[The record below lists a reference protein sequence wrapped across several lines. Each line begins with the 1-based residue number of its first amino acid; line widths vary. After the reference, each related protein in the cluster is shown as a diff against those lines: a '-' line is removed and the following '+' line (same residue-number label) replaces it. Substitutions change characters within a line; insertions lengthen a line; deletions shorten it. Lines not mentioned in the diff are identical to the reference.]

1 MAEEGE
7 SAAKMKVKKVHL
19 QKSVKALVQLVAKRS
34 ANANPL
40 FADSA
45 ESMSLLFTTS
55 TIPDKKRVRPVMIP
69 LPHPLY
75 DEKAEVCFLCKD
87 PQKKYKE
94 LLLKTHPV
102 PGLTKVI
109 GMTKLRKNYNTV
121 EAKRALAD
129 AFDLFLCDRN
139 VVESMPKI
147 LGSIFYQKKRKAPI
161 PVRLTIGDPKPAIEK
176 AMRGTPLRIP
186 AGPCIGVKIGRCSM
200 PEEHLIANAAA
211 VISHVV
217 RHLERTPVQTISIQA
232 TDSPALPIW
241 RRPRPP
247 GDLVDLKK
255 RSSDT
260 ASTGASDTGASGVS
274 ESGGDTATS
283 DIISDA
289 GDTLS
294 TRDTISDVDLSS
306 VPGTP
311 LDSVGDTLS
320 ELDSEAGDLDDIP
333 AVAKADLPLVKGLK
347 KKGQGPEKKRK
358 KGAAPSSPAAAPAAA
373 EKKEAKA
380 PAAAMPPPGR
390 PGKKAKASAA

>member
-1 MAEEGE
+1 M
-7 SAAKMKVKKVHL
+7 V
-19 QKSVKALVQLVAKRS
+19 
-34 ANANPL
+34 
-40 FADSA
+40 
-45 ESMSLLFTTS
+45 
-55 TIPDKKRVRPVMIP
+55 P

-147 LGSIFYQKKRKAPI
+147 LGTIFYQKKRKAPI
-161 PVRLTIGDPKPAIEK
+161 PVRLTISDPKPAIEK

-186 AGPCIGVKIGRCSM
+186 AGPSIGIKIGRCSM

-211 VISHVV
+211 VISHVI
-217 RHLERTPVQTISIQA
+217 RHLEKTPVQTISIQA

-247 GDLVDLKK
+247 GDPVDLKK
-255 RSSDT
+255 RASDT
-260 ASTGASDTGASGVS
+260 ASSAASDTGVSGVS
-274 ESGGDTATS
+274 ESEGAGTS
-283 DIISDA
+283 EIISDA
-289 GDTLS
+289 GETLS

-320 ELDSEAGDLDDIP
+320 ELDSEAGDLDDAP
-333 AVAKADLPLVKGLK
+333 ASAKADLPLVKGLK
-347 KKGQGPEKKRK
+347 KKRK
-358 KGAAPSSPAAAPAAA
+358 KGAPAAAPEAKAAPAAA
-373 EKKEAKA
+373 KEKEAKA
-380 PAAAMPPPGR
+380 PDAAMPPPGR
-390 PGKKAKASAA
+390 PRKKAKASAA

>member
-1 MAEEGE
+1 
-7 SAAKMKVKKVHL
+7 
-19 QKSVKALVQLVAKRS
+19 
-34 ANANPL
+34 
-40 FADSA
+40 
-45 ESMSLLFTTS
+45 MSLLFSLS
-55 TIPDKKRVRPVMIP
+55 TIPDKKRVRPVMVP

-109 GMTKLRKNYNTV
+109 GLTKLRKNYNSV

-139 VVESMPKI
+139 VVETMPKT

-161 PVRLTIGDPKPAIEK
+161 PVRLTISDPKAAIEK

-186 AGPCIGVKIGRCSM
+186 AGPSIGVKIGRCSM

-211 VISHVV
+211 VISHVI
-217 RHLERTPVQTISIQA
+217 RYLEKTPVQTISIQA

-260 ASTGASDTGASGVS
+260 ASSAASDTGVSGVS
-274 ESGGDTATS
+274 ESEGVGTS
-283 DIISDA
+283 EIISDA
-289 GDTLS
+289 GETLS

-311 LDSVGDTLS
+311 LGSAGDTLS
-320 ELDSEAGDLDDIP
+320 ELDSEAGDLDTTS

-347 KKGQGPEKKRK
+347 KKRR
-358 KGAAPSSPAAAPAAA
+358 KGASAPPGDAAAGAAA
-373 EKKEAKA
+373 EEKEAKA
-380 PAAAMPPPGR
+380 PGAAMPPPGR
-390 PGKKAKASAA
+390 PRKKAKAPAA

>member
-1 MAEEGE
+1 MADEGE
-7 SAAKMKVKKVHL
+7 SAAKLKVKKAHL
-19 QKSVKALVQLVAKRS
+19 QKAVKALVQLVAKRS

-40 FADSA
+40 FEDSA
-45 ESMSLLFTTS
+45 ETMTLLFS
-55 TIPDKKRVRPVMIP
+55 LSSVPDKRRVRPVMVP
-69 LPHPLY
+69 LPHPLH

-147 LGSIFYQKKRKAPI
+147 LGTIFYQKKRKAPI
-161 PVRLTIGDPKPAIEK
+161 PVRLTISDPKPAIEK

-186 AGPCIGVKIGRCSM
+186 AGPSIGIKIGRCSM

-211 VISHVV
+211 VISHVI
-217 RHLERTPVQTISIQA
+217 RHLEKTPVQTISIQA

-255 RSSDT
+255 RASDT
-260 ASTGASDTGASGVS
+260 ASSAASDTGVSGVS
-274 ESGGDTATS
+274 ESEGGGTS
-283 DIISDA
+283 EIISDA
-289 GDTLS
+289 GETLS

-320 ELDSEAGDLDDIP
+320 ELDSEAGDLDDAP
-333 AVAKADLPLVKGLK
+333 AVAKADLPLLKGLK
-347 KKGQGPEKKRK
+347 KKRK
-358 KGAAPSSPAAAPAAA
+358 KGAPAAAPAAA
-373 EKKEAKA
+373 PEAALSAAKEKEAKA
-380 PAAAMPPPGR
+380 PDAAMPPPGR
-390 PGKKAKASAA
+390 PRKKAKASAA